1 MIQQPSFNPAHLA
14 LLTSVDPYRSDPANL
29 AATFTLTA
37 EQRQRMT
44 GLNDACR
51 RFEIGLLLYAH
62 IYNETCR
69 IRHVA
74 ILSSPSERALQR
86 AWQAQ
91 QAELIDDAMTRLL
104 RDDQVPRRSRARTAP
119 QARHER
125 TSRRCASDLTAQR
138 ERAAAAPI
146 SARR

>member
-14 LLTSVDPYRSDPANL
+14 LLTSVDPYRTDPASL

-37 EQRQRMT
+37 EQRQRIT
-44 GLNDACR
+44 VLNDACR

-91 QAELIDDAMTRLL
+91 QAELIDDVVTRLL
-104 RDDQVPRRSRARTAP
+104 RDDQAPRRSRARTAP
-119 QARHER
+119 QARNER
-125 TSRRCASDLTAQR
+125 PGGWRASDLTTQR
-138 ERAAAAPI
+138 ERAAAAPV

>member
-14 LLTSVDPYRSDPANL
+14 LLTSSDPYRTEPASL

-62 IYNETCR
+62 IYSETCR

-91 QAELIDDAMTRLL
+91 QAELIDDVVTRLL
-104 RDDQVPRRSRARTAP
+104 RDDQAPRRSRAHSAP
-119 QARHER
+119 QARHEP
-125 TSRRCASDLTAQR
+125 TSRRRARGLTAQR
-138 ERAAAAPI
+138 ERAAAAPV